1 MILGILLTV
10 ILFLLTILFLKYTPQ
25 RQYYWW
31 KIRYSFN
38 KRFDRFEIFAKK
50 RREEC
55 DKEVLCIN
63 ENQLF
68 YLKDI
73 YNEQTGQFTW
83 RWKIM
88 IILTN
93 PRQIWLSHG
102 PRQQL
107 AAALIR
113 KFKEKIV
120 VIHIGRLVKYSL
132 QDREGLKSLNKE
144 FQLKVWKE
152 EANKVYQQYKTHL
165 HSYLQ
170 QLKEEM
176 EHPLDNYRGREKDV
190 ARIASGELGVTH
202 LLANEGKLYRSNNGR
217 HAEIVFC
224 EDTTIKAQNI
234 RELWIKNS
242 PCGRCSRALISHF
255 KYINKKPKVFVG
267 GIYKLDNEEYYK
279 EIMKLLKEG
288 FQLEIWKSFLE
299 HNYKMRAEF
308 TKTAKE
314 LQKIKNKLKATTCK

>member
-55 DKEVLCIN
+55 NKEVLCIN
-63 ENQLF
+63 GNQLF

-83 RWKIM
+83 WWKIM

-93 PRQIWLSHG
+93 PQQIWLSHG
-102 PRQQL
+102 PRQKL

-113 KFKEKIV
+113 KFKDTVV
-120 VIHIGRLVKYSL
+120 VIHIGRLVQYSL
-132 QDREGLKSLNKE
+132 QDREGLKSFNKE

-152 EANKVYQQYKTHL
+152 EANKVYPQYKTHL

-170 QLKEEM
+170 QLEEEM
-176 EHPLDNYRGREKDV
+176 EYPLNMQDNYSGREREV
-190 ARIASGELGVTH
+190 VLIASGELGVTH
-202 LLANEGKLYRSNNGR
+202 LLTNEGKLYRSNNGL

-224 EDTTIKAQNI
+224 EDTTVQAQNI

-242 PCGRCSRALISHF
+242 PCHNCAAALIEHF
-255 KYINKKPKVFVG
+255 DEDNPKPTIYIGRIWRLYNTQD
-267 GIYKLDNEEYYK
+267 DNG
-279 EIMKLLKEG
+279 LKDMMIQK
-288 FQLEIWKSFLE
+288 FQLKVWDKLHYRMYPGDTTAANYLKRLE
-299 HNYKMRAEF
+299 SD
-308 TKTAKE
+308 
-314 LQKIKNKLKATTCK
+314 L